1 MRQWGRFAFTSKR
14 ALTMFAD
21 KAKFRLK
28 ARVARH
34 ERIRKQIAG
43 TASRPRLCVRRSL
56 NHMIAQLV
64 DDVSGK
70 SLLQIST
77 LSPELKSVLADKS
90 KTEAS
95 KALGEH
101 FAKKAIEK
109 GIKSVVFDRGGY
121 LYHGRVK
128 AIAEAAREAGLDF

>member
-1 MRQWGRFAFTSKR
+1 
-14 ALTMFAD
+14 MFAD
-21 KAKFRLK
+21 KAKFRYK
-28 ARVARH
+28 SRVARH
-34 ERIRKQIAG
+34 ERIRKNIAG
-43 TASRPRLCVRRSL
+43 TAARPRLCVRRSL
-56 NHMIAQLV
+56 NHMVAQLV

-77 LSPELKSVLADKS
+77 LSPELKPVLAEKT

-95 KALGEH
+95 EALGEF

-121 LYHGRVK
+121 LYHGRIK
-128 AIAEAAREAGLDF
+128 AIAEAARKAGLQF